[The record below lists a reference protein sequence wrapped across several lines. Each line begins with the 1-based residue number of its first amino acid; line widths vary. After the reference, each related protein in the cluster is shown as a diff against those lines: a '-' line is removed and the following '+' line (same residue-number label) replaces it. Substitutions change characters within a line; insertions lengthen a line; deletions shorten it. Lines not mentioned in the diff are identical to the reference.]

1 MSSNNNSNMSI
12 SALQKQLQT
21 LYSQQSELEDVLA
34 VIHEKILMDRDNQEL
49 QDKWDIIN
57 KQIDVLYEKIH
68 NVNLKIIKIQELQDA
83 S

>member
-1 MSSNNNSNMSI
+1 MSI